1 MAFGLYFSCFSHC
14 VAVSS
19 RYFIRLCAAAS
30 HDASVTQDCDCFKF
44 SLFILWCAPST
55 DIYEIFG
62 SFSSALMIIVGT
74 MAATLI
80 GEEARNDWL
89 ALHSGH

>member
-1 MAFGLYFSCFSHC
+1 
-14 VAVSS
+14 
-19 RYFIRLCAAAS
+19 
-30 HDASVTQDCDCFKF
+30 

-55 DIYEIFG
+55 EIYEIFG